1 MKNVILD
8 GMDKGEWYGR
18 QALADICG
26 VSRNLVNRLV
36 VELVNEGLLVI
47 RQESRGLEFGL
58 AVTRSTATVEAVAPV
73 QRAKVGP
80 RAARPSIATGPYRP
94 KWKPMKAYDR
104 YARSH
109 QQLCEEMR

>member
-1 MKNVILD
+1 MKDCLLD
-8 GMDKGEWYGR
+8 SMDKGEWYGR

-47 RQESRGLEFGL
+47 RQESRGLKFGL
-58 AVTRSTATVEAVAPV
+58 AVTRSTASVEAVAPV
-73 QRAKVGP
+73 QRAKVAP

-104 YARSH
+104 YVHSH